1 MIRYDNT
8 YNWLTLLFGKLCS
21 LRSPKKLI
29 ILSLGMYHLIVRYH
43 WDSLPKA
50 ISTIDLSQCLQLVL
64 LVIEL
69 LGSNYFLLN
78 YQYSILIQSN
88 LSDLNIKDIV
98 FFQLFN
104 LKLFEGSNECT
115 EIQNIEVFKGRSKCT
130 INHRASS
137 SCDNLPCRSMPLNIQ
152 RLWIKNLKIVQVRV
166 SSLKIVEVISLEIFY
181 L

>member
-1 MIRYDNT
+1 
-8 YNWLTLLFGKLCS
+8 
-21 LRSPKKLI
+21 
-29 ILSLGMYHLIVRYH
+29 MYPLIVGYH
-43 WDSLPKA
+43 WGALPKA
-50 ISTIDLSQCLQLVL
+50 ISTIDLSHCLQLVL

-88 LSDLNIKDIV
+88 LSDLNIKDINF

-130 INHRASS
+130 TNH
-137 SCDNLPCRSMPLNIQ
+137 
-152 RLWIKNLKIVQVRV
+152 
-166 SSLKIVEVISLEIFY
+166 
-181 L
+181 

>member
-1 MIRYDNT
+1 
-8 YNWLTLLFGKLCS
+8 
-21 LRSPKKLI
+21 
-29 ILSLGMYHLIVRYH
+29 MYPLIVCYH
-43 WDSLPKA
+43 WGALPKA

-88 LSDLNIKDIV
+88 LSDLNIKDIK
-98 FFQLFN
+98 FFSLFN

-115 EIQNIEVFKGRSKCT
+115 EIQNIEVFKG
-130 INHRASS
+130 
-137 SCDNLPCRSMPLNIQ
+137 L
-152 RLWIKNLKIVQVRV
+152 
-166 SSLKIVEVISLEIFY
+166 VEVISLKIFY